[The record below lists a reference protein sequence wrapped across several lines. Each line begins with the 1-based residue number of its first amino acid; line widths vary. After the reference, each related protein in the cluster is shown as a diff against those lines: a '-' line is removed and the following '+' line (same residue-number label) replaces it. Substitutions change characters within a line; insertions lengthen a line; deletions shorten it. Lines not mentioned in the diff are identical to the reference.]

1 MNKNPSQDAA
11 KQQGI
16 VLASI
21 STNME
26 QRNYALNIRF
36 REIKLESE
44 LWLVWSN

>member
-1 MNKNPSQDAA
+1 MNKNQSQDAA

-44 LWLVWSN
+44 LWLIWSN